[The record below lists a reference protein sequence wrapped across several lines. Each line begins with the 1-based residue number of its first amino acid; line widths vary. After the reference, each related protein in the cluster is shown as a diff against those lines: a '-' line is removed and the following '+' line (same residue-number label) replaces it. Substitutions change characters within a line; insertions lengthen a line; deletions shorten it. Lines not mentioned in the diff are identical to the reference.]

1 MFAPSYIAMAV
12 SVLVQVLAAFGVHVG
27 SEELTTTIT
36 TLVTIG
42 TGLFVMYRQIKT
54 GKSTIGGTRPE

>member
-1 MFAPSYIAMAV
+1 MFAPSYIAATV
-12 SVLVQVLAAFGVHVG
+12 SVLVQVLAFLGITVG

-42 TGLFVMYRQIKT
+42 SALYIMFRQVKT

>member
-1 MFAPSYIAMAV
+1 MFAPSYIAMIV
-12 SVLVQVLAAFGVHVG
+12 SVLVQVLAQFGVTIG

-42 TGLFVMYRQIKT
+42 TALFVMFRQIKT
-54 GKSTIGGTRPE
+54 GKSTIGGTRP